1 MMLFEGMKNHLIATV
16 FKRPR
21 LSNSFSF
28 NPKNRVFITSDEVSD
43 FIFVTEFVAKNVI
56 FVTVVTNH
64 PCNSLIISNAYRVQ
78 KLPWEVHDIL
88 HREMIG
94 NGIYDRYLSL
104 FYWEGLTI
112 FAETLN

>member
-43 FIFVTEFVAKNVI
+43 FIFVTV
-56 FVTVVTNH
+56 
-64 PCNSLIISNAYRVQ
+64 C
-78 KLPWEVHDIL
+78 
-88 HREMIG
+88 IG
-94 NGIYDRYLSL
+94 K
-104 FYWEGLTI
+104 
-112 FAETLN
+112 

>member
-1 MMLFEGMKNHLIATV
+1 MMLFEGMKSHLIATV

-28 NPKNRVFITSDEVSD
+28 NPKNRVFIKSDEVSD
-43 FIFVTEFVAKNVI
+43 FIFVTA
-56 FVTVVTNH
+56 VTNR

-88 HREMIG
+88 HRKVAFRMISSSYKPLFEDEMGEMNISSSQQSVSE
-94 NGIYDRYLSL
+94 DEMR
-104 FYWEGLTI
+104 
-112 FAETLN
+112 

>member
-88 HREMIG
+88 HREMTSPS
-94 NGIYDRYLSL
+94 NYC
-104 FYWEGLTI
+104 
-112 FAETLN
+112 